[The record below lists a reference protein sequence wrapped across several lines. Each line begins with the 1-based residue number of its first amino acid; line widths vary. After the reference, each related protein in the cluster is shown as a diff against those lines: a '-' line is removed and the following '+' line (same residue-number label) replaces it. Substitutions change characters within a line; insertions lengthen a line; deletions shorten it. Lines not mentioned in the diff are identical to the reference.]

1 MSVALPQLGHVVIYS
16 AAAENNAA
24 NDARRAVRPLRAG
37 HETISR
43 IRIGE
48 KLAALKGCRFSGEYT
63 SDARYAG
70 DNLYFIPADT
80 LLQSQ
85 ATALGIYSEDQLF
98 GGSVPH
104 PFIATK
110 SITHALIHS
119 QASAPEG
126 WTHSFPASVENV
138 VLKGYTAFSA
148 EDARVAA
155 ARLLHKHGVRIKPA
169 LGIGGGGQTVITALH
184 QLAGALEAIRPD
196 ELARYGVVL
205 EQNLDEVVT
214 YSVGQVQVSGLQI
227 AYYGTQHM
235 TTNHEGKP
243 AYGGST
249 LYIVRGN
256 FSGLLQLKLPPQL
269 RLAVTQAYQYDTAA
283 NTCFPDFIASRRNYD
298 VAQGIDSD
306 GQLRSGVLEQ
316 SWRLGG
322 ASPAEIAALE
332 AFAADPNL
340 RAVQAT
346 CRERYRNL
354 APPPHATVYFH
365 GEDRQVGKLVKYSTI
380 DRYEYF
386 TE

>member
-1 MSVALPQLGHVVIYS
+1 MSVALAQPGHVVIYS
-16 AAAENNAA
+16 TAAANNATNA
-24 NDARRAVRPLRAG
+24 GRHAVQPLRGG
-37 HETISR
+37 HEAISR

-48 KLAALKGCRFSGEYT
+48 KLAVLKGCRFSGEYKPNT
-63 SDARYAG
+63 RYAG
-70 DNLYFIPADT
+70 DSLYFIPVDT

-85 ATALGIYSEDQLF
+85 ATALGIDSEDQLF

-104 PFIATK
+104 PFVATK
-110 SITHALIHS
+110 SITHALVNS
-119 QASAPEG
+119 QAFAPDG
-126 WTHSFPASVENV
+126 WTHSFPVSVENV

-155 ARLLHKHGVRIKPA
+155 ARLLHKNCVRIKPA
-169 LGIGGGGQTVITALH
+169 LGIGGAGQTVITAPH
-184 QLAGALEAIRPD
+184 QLGAVLEAIEPD
-196 ELARYGVVL
+196 ELTRYGVVL

-249 LYIVRGN
+249 LYIVRGD
-256 FSGLLQLKLPPQL
+256 FSALQQLKLPPQL
-269 RLAVTQAYQYDTAA
+269 RLAVTQACQYDTAA
-283 NTCFPDFIASRRNYD
+283 NACFPNFMASRRNYD

-354 APPPHATVYFH
+354 APPARATVYFH